1 MKKIII
7 VGTTVV
13 LGLAAFGAM
22 SSASSFDSENSN
34 RTSMSEHY
42 QERNR
47 HGMTGD
53 EFFLNKEKR
62 SSEGDRMMDSNNRND
77 NHMKNNRRGYCHR

>member
-1 MKKIII
+1 MKKILI

-34 RTSMSEHY
+34 MTSMSDHH
-42 QERNR
+42 QDRNR
-47 HGMTGD
+47 NGMTGD
-53 EFFLNKEKR
+53 EFLLNKEKR
-62 SSEGDRMMDSNNRND
+62 SSGGKRMMDSNNHND